1 MRVAIVGGGI
11 SGLAMAHRLAGAG
24 HDVVCV
30 ERGPRPGGVMQSERH
45 QGFLC
50 ETGPQALLDGAPA
63 TRRLIEELGLGDR
76 VLRALPSAKR
86 RLLYRDGRLVPL
98 PANPPALLR
107 SPLLSFRGKLRLL
120 SEPFIRRPRAV
131 DPDETVLAFGTRRF
145 GAEAAQRLLAPAVIG
160 IYAAGADA
168 LAVQAALPRLA
179 AFERD
184 HGSVLRGAIAARRAG
199 RGAGHPVSFPDGL
212 QELAGAIAA
221 RLGDR
226 YVSAATTAL
235 ERRSNRWQLAVE
247 GRPPIEAEAVVVAAS
262 APAAA
267 ALLEPLA
274 PRAAAAL
281 RAVAFAPAAV
291 VSLGFSAAT
300 PALQMD
306 LDAYGF
312 IVPRG
317 EGVDLLGCQ
326 YESSIFAHR
335 APEGGV
341 LLRAVMGGTFHP
353 DVVEKTDGVIATLAV
368 GDIQRVAGLRRDPDF
383 ARVWRH
389 PAGLPQYRPG
399 HARLVADAAADIARH
414 PDLHLLG
421 QTLFGVG
428 VNDCIAA
435 AADLAARLPA

>member
-11 SGLAMAHRLAGAG
+11 SGLAAAHTLAGAG

-30 ERGPRPGGVMQSERH
+30 DAGSQPGGVMRSERH

-63 TRRLIEELGLGDR
+63 ARRLIDELGLRDR

-86 RLLYRDGRLVPL
+86 RLLYHDGHLVPL
-98 PANPPALLR
+98 PTSPPALLR

-120 SEPFIRRPRAV
+120 CEPFIRRPRNV

-145 GAEAAQRLLAPAVIG
+145 GAEAAERLLAPAVIG
-160 IYAAGADA
+160 IYAASADT
-168 LAVQAALPRLA
+168 LAVQAALPRVA
-179 AFERD
+179 AFERAY
-184 HGSVLRGAIAARRAG
+184 GSVLRGAIAARRAG
-199 RGAGHPVSFPDGL
+199 GGAGHPISFPDGL
-212 QELAGAIAA
+212 QELARAVAT

-226 YVSAATTAL
+226 YVAAAATAL
-235 ERRSNRWQLAVE
+235 ERRSNRWEIALE
-247 GRPPIEAEAVVVAAS
+247 GRPPVEAEAVIVAAS
-262 APAAA
+262 AAAA
-267 ALLEPLA
+267 ATLLDPLA

-281 RAVAFAPAAV
+281 RAVPFAPAAV
-291 VSLGFSAAT
+291 VSLGFSGPA

-317 EGVDLLGCQ
+317 ENVDLLGCQ
-326 YESSIFAHR
+326 YESSIFPHR
-335 APEGGV
+335 APESGV

-368 GDIQRVAGLRRDPDF
+368 GDIQRVAGLRRDPEL

-389 PAGLPQYRPG
+389 PMGLPQYRPG
-399 HARLVADAAADIARH
+399 HARLVADASADVERH
-414 PDLHLLG
+414 PGLHLLG
-421 QTLFGVG
+421 QTLYGVG
-428 VNDCIAA
+428 VNDCISAA
-435 AADLAARLPA
+435 AELAARLAA